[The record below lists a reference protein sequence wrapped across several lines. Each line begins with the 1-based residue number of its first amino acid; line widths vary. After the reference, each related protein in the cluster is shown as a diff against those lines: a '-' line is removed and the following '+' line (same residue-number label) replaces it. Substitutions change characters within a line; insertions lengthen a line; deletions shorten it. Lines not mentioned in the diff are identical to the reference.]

1 MTGPPPPVGVGFGT
15 VVPPQS
21 QSLESLMLSPSVSAP
36 GVPVLQLLP
45 EPLGLLLSSSLELS
59 LLPSPLLSLPLL
71 LVSALESPVV
81 VPVVGSMVP
90 LLSLFRHAA
99 VPTGTW
105 ETGTHFLPWPVS

>member
-45 EPLGLLLSSSLELS
+45 EPLGLLSSSLELS

-71 LVSALESPVV
+71 LLSALSEAV
-81 VPVVGSMVP
+81 VPVLGSTVP
-90 LLSLFRHAA
+90 VPLSLFRQAA

-105 ETGTHFLPWPVS
+105 DTGTH